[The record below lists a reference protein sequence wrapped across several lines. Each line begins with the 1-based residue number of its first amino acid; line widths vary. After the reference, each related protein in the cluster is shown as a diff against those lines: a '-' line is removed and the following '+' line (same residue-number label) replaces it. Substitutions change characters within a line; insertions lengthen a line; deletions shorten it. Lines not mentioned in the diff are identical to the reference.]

1 MKKQQKLKLLS
12 LFLAIVMLVLAMPM
26 NVFAV
31 DATGVDEGNATTRVN
46 GLKDYSMPSNEKHA
60 YDPFAQ
66 LESEEATKEYRDSVQ
81 YVAGSIIYKVNETK
95 GWFGGYKEKAD
106 GDDLSEMGIALSS
119 AQELSR
125 KRVKNGFFT
134 DTYEVIYEASLDG
147 DVWETVDALAQ
158 TEGVVDAQPNY
169 LYEHTAV
176 EISSEI
182 SKNPDKGKQWYHKSL
197 DVDKQWKELYKQG
210 ITPGEGTIVA
220 VIDTGVDYTHTDL
233 AANMWVNTAEFNGK
247 PGVDD
252 DGNGYVDDIYGCSTV
267 GATYYHSGDPMDD
280 HGHGTHVAGIIGMSA
295 NNGEGGVGIAYG
307 AKIMAIKA
315 GQATGVF
322 SDTDIA
328 EAINYAVTMGAD
340 VINMSFGGMG
350 RSFLVEEA
358 LANAFGT
365 CVLVAAA
372 GNDGIPTADAPADFT
387 KKADFY
393 PAGYSYVLGVMAT
406 DEDGNLA
413 SFSNW
418 DYYNNGGTAEYE
430 LAAPGVDI
438 FSTLPGNQYAVWDG
452 TSMAAPMVAA
462 AAAVI
467 RSFYPDRDTY
477 SSRFIMGQ
485 LASATDE
492 VVNYRDKI
500 GKVHTYSAL
509 DIESALNDLPTPNI
523 IVKNTYLFDDPA
535 IAPENDGDGIID
547 AGETIDLG
555 LVLRNQ
561 WGMAGNVTVKV
572 DAISV
577 GGVANPN
584 IEWITDTI
592 TMEDIGTFNEQN
604 NGFVYED
611 DMLVGADNP
620 IRFKVKSDTI
630 NDANIGFNIT
640 ITCTNALDKND
651 TTVYTFD
658 PKRGFDLTFY
668 VQRGRSLSGTIKE
681 NMTLTSEDYWIIE
694 NSVYIPEGITVT
706 VEPGTQI
713 QFWPSEYNATT
724 NAYIQIDGTFH
735 VNGTEEAPVEMF
747 PSSAFA
753 NFGVDIR
760 GGLTS
765 TNGYGFHPNATTI
778 GESKLSYVN
787 ILNPR
792 LSFNTG
798 DHLYIVQNSQDIRY
812 RNTNSST
819 SSSGSILITKKL
831 CDSIVKNSSFSD
843 FLGSFEQVIF
853 EGCVP
858 NSTTDY
864 TSFKDCTFIG
874 DNIFTQTSFQKSWT
888 NSSAFKY
895 QMPRSTFTAIGSYN
909 GSKYVL
915 LEMPSTFLFYQIT
928 YQAENSTKYDNMT
941 LFKYNVANSLAVNRG
956 GYLASMNDE
965 EETLA
970 VSRLLRNYSTGSSA
984 YAYIQLGG
992 YMLEGT
998 NTMLLAD
1005 GTTSYKNH
1013 ETAVRDLYE
1022 SIYFGSPTLQA
1033 NDFHTDRLLLEYP
1046 EDTPDES
1053 ILATFTQ
1060 AEWATAIK
1068 DNSQDHSYETISAFE
1083 ENAILNSLYDSNA
1096 NNRIVLSTSSSNE
1109 YFIFAENNYFGTENE
1124 KLIQSM
1130 ITDGDSLAGYA
1141 DIVTTPYLTLESP
1154 ELANIYP
1161 FVTEAYI
1168 TDTEGNRIT
1177 SASKGQ
1183 EIQIHVKFNRD
1194 MNTSVQPMVSFG
1206 PAEPYTDYIVDGEFV
1221 TAREWVATTKV
1232 NGFTDAGTE
1241 YIRIKDAQAADD
1253 AWLKTGTDEA
1263 RFAFE
1268 INSTGAEAL
1277 TLQAVGGENKVEL
1290 TWTQDD
1296 YDTLAGFNVYR
1307 STSATGSFTK
1317 LNSYLIPGTIRE
1329 YVDTNVEPGKEYF
1342 YYFTVMGTDLQE
1354 SPASNIASA
1363 TPIDNIKPTLTH
1375 KRIVSANSGEAISFN
1390 VTATDNIGIEHVKLY
1405 WRVTDGKWNA
1415 ITMSNTSGNDY
1426 FATIAGTNVKPEGI
1440 EYYVEVS
1447 DGTNTICDGSASYP
1461 IKVAVDY
1468 SLVIYSVAPF
1478 KVDIASTEPVT
1489 ATLTGVNFS
1498 ESMTLLV
1505 GDTSVVYEFVS
1516 TSQISFVIPVGKL
1529 GRADITLTD
1538 GERKA
1543 TLANAITYTDSSSKA
1558 EIVAPGEAKA
1568 KEVIKLPITV
1578 TASGEIFGV
1587 DLKLQLTYNQYSSI
1601 KFEKASGLTSAIATC
1616 NSFYSGVVNI
1626 SIASDEALP
1635 NGTVL
1640 GYLCLTPNAVTENV
1654 STTIYITSAVA
1665 NAVEVKNTVDTNLT
1679 IMPNFTISGKITY
1692 YGTNEGIAGVT
1703 VSLNNGMTTVTDE
1716 NGNYTFTG
1724 VTTSKVIITPHF
1736 EGHVNNALS
1745 AQDASLVLQAITD
1758 ESVTLSDYQRIA
1770 ADVDGDG
1777 VLTAMDASYILKKI
1791 VGKLD
1796 GAYPGTVAEWAF
1808 VEQAI
1813 ALDMTANVTNANF
1826 TGILLGDVTGNW
1838 TSTPI
1843 EEVE

>member
-1 MKKQQKLKLLS
+1 MKNQKKLKLLS
-12 LFLAIVMLVLAMPM
+12 LILSIVMLMSALPLS
-26 NVFAV
+26 VFAV
-31 DATGVDEGNATTRVN
+31 DMESVDEGNATTSVN
-46 GLKDYSMPSNEKHA
+46 GLKDYSMPSNDKHA

-66 LESEEATKEYRDSVQ
+66 LESEEATKEYRESVQ

-95 GWFGGYKEKAD
+95 GWFGGYSDKAD
-106 GDDLSEMGIALSS
+106 SNNLTAMGIDLST

-125 KRVKNGFFT
+125 KRVDNGFFT
-134 DTYEVIYEASLDG
+134 DTYEVIYEAKLDG
-147 DVWETVDALAQ
+147 DVWETVDALAA

-169 LYEHTAV
+169 LYTETAV
-176 EISSEI
+176 EVSAEVA
-182 SKNPDKGKQWYHKSL
+182 KNPDKGKQWYHSSL

-315 GQATGVF
+315 GQATGIF

-328 EAINYAVTMGAD
+328 EAINYAVAMGAD
-340 VINMSFGGMG
+340 VINMSFGGTG
-350 RSFLVEEA
+350 KSFLIEEA

-372 GNDGIPTADAPADFT
+372 GNDGLPTADAPDEFM

-406 DEDGNLA
+406 DEGGNLA

-438 FSTLPGNQYAVWDG
+438 FSTLPGNQYAIWDG

-492 VVNYRDKI
+492 VVNYVDKI
-500 GKVHTYSAL
+500 GEVHTYSAL
-509 DIESALNDLPTPNI
+509 DIESSLNDLPTPNI

-604 NGFVYED
+604 NSFVYED
-611 DMLVGADNP
+611 DMLVGTVNP

-630 NDANIGFNIT
+630 NDAHIGFNIT
-640 ITCTNALDKND
+640 ITCTNALDKDDNNTYIEED
-651 TTVYTFD
+651 GLF
-658 PKRGFDLTFY
+658 FY
-668 VQRGRSLSGTIKE
+668 VQRGRTLSGTINE
-681 NMTLTSEDYWIIE
+681 NMKLTSEDYWIIE

-713 QFWPSEYNATT
+713 QFWPSSKEQDEKPIAC
-724 NAYIQIDGTFH
+724 IQIDGDFYAK
-735 VNGTEEAPVEMF
+735 GTEEAPIEMF
-747 PSSAFA
+747 PSLAYGD
-753 NFGVDIR
+753 FGVDIR
-760 GGLTS
+760 GGVPNRES
-765 TNGYGFHPNATTI
+765 ARHPDTQTI
-778 GESKLSYVN
+778 GNSELSYVN
-787 ILNPR
+787 IINPR
-792 LSFNTG
+792 LNFNKG
-798 DHLYIVQNSQDIRY
+798 DHLNISQVSGWVRVGFISGGNVAYGDTTMIATLTVQTLSDSKVSNLGGNYIFGNYYNVLFEKKPAGIDARFYNCTFRDNNNSGGNLHTPDLY
-812 RNTNSST
+812 RTPNMTFSEIYTFGESKYVTVVLNDVPYCT
-819 SSSGSILITKKL
+819 AFEYNFGSQKSEKHYLFYAINALVAGRGGHL
-831 CDSIVKNSSFSD
+831 A
-843 FLGSFEQVIF
+843 
-853 EGCVP
+853 VP
-858 NSTTDY
+858 NSEEELEYLKSIVSHGSTSNNTNYLIGGACHSGAKEFTWVDGSSGYQWNISTLLSQDVCAVIEVYPSGYYAINY
-864 TSFKDCTFIG
+864 TSHVFNTAFG
-874 DNIFTQTSFQKSWT
+874 LQAIFE
-888 NSSAFKY
+888 Y
-895 QMPRSTFTAIGSYN
+895 
-909 GSKYVL
+909 
-915 LEMPSTFLFYQIT
+915 PSTVSDADILRMFTTTEWQIS
-928 YQAENSTKYDNMT
+928 AESAEEHLSQGKVSSFENN
-941 LFKYNVANSLAVNRG
+941 AVLNNL
-956 GYLASMNDE
+956 YVPSSNWMKLTTSDTPSYISFAKN
-965 EETLA
+965 
-970 VSRLLRNYSTGSSA
+970 NYW
-984 YAYIQLGG
+984 
-992 YMLEGT
+992 
-998 NTMLLAD
+998 
-1005 GTTSYKNH
+1005 GTTN
-1013 ETAVRDLYE
+1013 
-1022 SIYFGSPTLQA
+1022 Q
-1033 NDFHTDRLLLEYP
+1033 
-1046 EDTPDES
+1046 
-1053 ILATFTQ
+1053 
-1060 AEWATAIK
+1060 
-1068 DNSQDHSYETISAFE
+1068 
-1083 ENAILNSLYDSNA
+1083 
-1096 NNRIVLSTSSSNE
+1096 
-1109 YFIFAENNYFGTENE
+1109 
-1124 KLIQSM
+1124 KLIKSM
-1130 ITDGDSLAGYA
+1130 ILDADFLAGCS
-1141 DIVTTPYLTLESP
+1141 DIITDPILTLESP

-1168 TDTEGNRIT
+1168 TDADGNRIT

-1206 PAEPYTDYIVDGEFV
+1206 PAEPYTDYVVNGAFV
-1221 TAREWVATTKV
+1221 SAREWVATTKV
-1232 NGFTDAGTE
+1232 SGFTDAGME
-1241 YIRIKDAQAADD
+1241 FIRVKDAQAADD
-1253 AWLKTGTDEA
+1253 AWLKTGTDAA

-1277 TLQAVGGENKVEL
+1277 TLQAVGGENKIEL

-1307 STSATGSFTK
+1307 STSATGTFTK
-1317 LNSYLIPGTIRE
+1317 LNTYLIPGTIRE
-1329 YVDTNVEPGKEYF
+1329 YVDTNVVPGQEYF
-1342 YYFTVMGTDLQE
+1342 YYFTVMGTDLVE

-1375 KRIVSANSGEAISFN
+1375 KRVVSANSGESISFN
-1390 VTATDNIGIEHVKLY
+1390 VTSTDNIGIEYVKLY
-1405 WRVTDGKWNA
+1405 WRVTGGNWSV
-1415 ITMSNTSGNDY
+1415 ISMSNTSGNDY

-1461 IKVAVDY
+1461 IKIAVDY
-1468 SLVIYSVAPF
+1468 SLVIYNVAPF
-1478 KVDIASTEPVT
+1478 KVDVASTEPVT
-1489 ATLTGVNFS
+1489 ATLSGVNFT
-1498 ESMTLLV
+1498 ESMILMV
-1505 GDTSVVYEFVS
+1505 GGTSVDYEFVS
-1516 TSQISFVIPVGKL
+1516 ATQIRFVIPVGKL

-1543 TLANAITYTDSSSKA
+1543 TLANAITYTDSSSKV

-1587 DLKLQLTYNQYSSI
+1587 DLQLQLTKSLYSNI

-1616 NSFYSGVVNI
+1616 SSTYQGVVKI

-1640 GYLCLTPNAVTENV
+1640 GYLCLTPNTVTEAL
-1654 STTIYITSAVA
+1654 STTVNITSAVV
-1665 NAVEVKNTVDTNLT
+1665 NAVEISNMVDTNLS
-1679 IMPNFTISGKITY
+1679 ILPNFTISGKITY
-1692 YGTNEGIAGVT
+1692 YGTNIGIAGVT

-1716 NGNYTFTG
+1716 NGNYVFTG
-1724 VTTSKVIITPHF
+1724 VTTSKVVITPHL

-1745 AQDASLVLQAITD
+1745 SQDAALVLQAITD
-1758 ESVTLSDYQRIA
+1758 ESVTLNDYQRIA

-1777 VLTAMDASYILKKI
+1777 VLTALDAAYIMKKI
-1791 VGKLD
+1791 VGKID
-1796 GAYPGTVAEWAF
+1796 GAYPGSIAEWAF

-1813 ALDMTANVTNANF
+1813 VLDLTADVTNANF

-1838 TSTPI
+1838 TATPV